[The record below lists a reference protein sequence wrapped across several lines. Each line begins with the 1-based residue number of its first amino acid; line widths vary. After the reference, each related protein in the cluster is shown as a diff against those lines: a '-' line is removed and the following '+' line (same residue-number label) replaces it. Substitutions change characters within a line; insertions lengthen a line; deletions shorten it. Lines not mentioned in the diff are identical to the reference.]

1 MTVRQAQLRILSEFN
16 EISKVIAQQKILRNE
31 LKVGDDCIEC
41 RLTEK
46 MVTTYLE
53 ELKKELASY
62 RDQATGLGV
71 SESELDRI
79 VAYWKARLI
88 E

>member
-1 MTVRQAQLRILSEFN
+1 MRRQAQLQILSEFN
-16 EISKVIAQQKILRNE
+16 EICKVITQQKIIRNE
-31 LKVGDDCIEC
+31 LTVCGCIEC
-41 RLTEK
+41 LLTAK

-53 ELKKELASY
+53 ELKKTLAGF
-62 RDQATGLGV
+62 REQATGLGV